1 MLGGAAENVLRG
13 PAALPGAPCLPRPS
27 TPRALALHP
36 LQANQA
42 VALYQLG
49 QDNRAIKAM
58 R

>member
-1 MLGGAAENVLRG
+1 MCCAARQSCLVRRAC
-13 PAALPGAPCLPRPS
+13 PAHPH